1 MRKSGADL
9 LLGNETESLQQTAN
23 MFELNFFH
31 GIVWLC
37 EKDMLSHMAM
47 THTLK
52 ILPPPPVW
60 CLPRPVVPD
69 VRLFCANPPL
79 A

>member
-1 MRKSGADL
+1 ML
-9 LLGNETESLQQTAN
+9 TEVFVMDSDCVVT
-23 MFELNFFH
+23 
-31 GIVWLC
+31 I
-37 EKDMLSHMAM
+37 LSHMAM

-69 VRLFCANPPL
+69 VGLFCANPPL